1 MSRNSVFFNKMNI
14 DAVQFS
20 EACLIV
26 RARVVEA
33 AETMTYTFVK
43 GAFPARLKAF
53 WPDCPDDY
61 GKEKTRSYY
70 QPDAPA
76 ISRAEEVFYHWFPLL
91 DDESRVTLCTY
102 AFRQAVPKK
111 YGSIGN
117 YCRKK
122 RISRST
128 FDRAVTKAIQGIAT
142 KIVNNSQLLHCPD
155 WKRVMTIMPNSRIR
169 IDKMRTVTHWR
180 ADDAKPAITH
190 PEQNA
195 A

>member
-33 AETMTYTFVK
+33 AETMTYTYVK
-43 GAFPARLKAF
+43 GAFPARLRAF

-76 ISRAEEVFYHWFPLL
+76 ISRAEEVFYHWFSLL
-91 DDESRVTLCTY
+91 DDESRVILCTY

-117 YCRKK
+117 FCRKK

-128 FDRAVTKAIQGIAT
+128 FDRHVTKAIQTIAVT
-142 KIVNNSQLLHCPD
+142 IVKNAQLLQCPS
-155 WKRVMTIMPNSRIR
+155 WKRVVTIMPNSRIR
-169 IDKMRTVTHWR
+169 NDMMRTVTHWR
-180 ADDAKPAITH
+180 ADDAKPVITH

>member
-1 MSRNSVFFNKMNI
+1 MSRNSVFYDKMNI
-14 DAVQFS
+14 DAVKFS
-20 EACLIV
+20 EASLIV

-33 AETMTYTFVK
+33 AETMTYTYVK
-43 GAFPARLKAF
+43 GAFPARLRAF

-61 GKEKTRSYY
+61 GKGKTRSYY

-91 DDESRVTLCTY
+91 DDESRVILCTY

-128 FDRAVTKAIQGIAT
+128 FDRHVTKAIQTIAET
-142 KIVNNSQLLHCPD
+142 IVKKGQLLQCPS
-155 WKRVMTIMPNSRIR
+155 WKRVMTIMPNTRIR
-169 IDKMRTVTHWR
+169 NDMMRTVTHWR
-180 ADDAKPAITH
+180 ADDAKPVITH
-190 PEQNA
+190 PEQTA